1 MADSAASMDVLKL
14 IHGLV
19 AKDMQQRLEQAIEGE
34 APLTATEWGA
44 ITRFLKDNGVEP
56 EMGVKNPLDGLLDDL
71 ENFDERGNIIQ
82 LNTNP

>member
-1 MADSAASMDVLKL
+1 MAESASMDVLKL

-19 AKDMQQRLEQAIEGE
+19 AKDMQQRLEQAIAGE
-34 APLTATEWGA
+34 EPLSATEWGA

-56 EMGVKNPLDGLLDDL
+56 GLGAEAPFKNLLDDL
-71 ENFDERGNIIQ
+71 EDFDESGNIIQ